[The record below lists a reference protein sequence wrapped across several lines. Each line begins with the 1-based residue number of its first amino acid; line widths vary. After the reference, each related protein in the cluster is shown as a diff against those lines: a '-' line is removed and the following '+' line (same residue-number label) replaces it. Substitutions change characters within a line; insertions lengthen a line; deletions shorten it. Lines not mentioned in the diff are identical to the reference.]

1 MANHKKKSY
10 VDNGYQMPIIFFNR
24 NTCLQYLLFQLIHAY
39 KRWLL
44 ARLIP
49 SSNAIDISFYF
60 AENHY

>member
-1 MANHKKKSY
+1 MFLLRLSNADH
-10 VDNGYQMPIIFFNR
+10 FFYR

-49 SSNAIDISFYF
+49 SSSAIDISFYF